1 MEYTGQLGFLAAF
14 LCISITLTPFAV
26 AGALKLNLSR

>member
-1 MEYTGQLGFLAAF
+1 MEYAGQLGFLASF
-14 LCISITLTPFAV
+14 LCIAMTLTPFAV